1 MADIFFFLHLPRTA
15 GTTLNHILERNFAP
29 QSVLS
34 IYSREEYAGRQELFT
49 QKQDKLRLILGH
61 LLLEGFSPPRIF
73 GVPVRPFTFLRE
85 PVARL
90 TAEYRF
96 LRSWKRNHLYGYLND
111 NNVSFRTYLTS
122 DEQMLKYRGRNF
134 MTRCVAGLDP
144 GSADRPRAALAKA
157 KRHLEKEFAFVGV
170 QERFDESLLL
180 LGETLGLSDL
190 LYERRNAMASPEA
203 IAFAP
208 EDLDLARQM
217 NRGDAE
223 LHAFALALLEEKIA
237 AKGRNFA
244 EKLREFRFLNEKFQ
258 RLSDLLRQKAG
269 IAKGHDNL
277 TLPKD
282 GLW

>member
-1 MADIFFFLHLPRTA
+1 MGDPFFFLHLPRTA

-29 QSVLS
+29 ESVLS
-34 IYSREEYAGRQELFT
+34 VYSREEYAARKDLFT
-49 QKQDKLRLILGH
+49 QKEDKLRLILGH
-61 LLLEGFSPPRIF
+61 LLLEDFSPPRIF
-73 GVPVRPFTFLRE
+73 GVAVRPFTFLRE

-96 LRSWKRNHLYGYLND
+96 LRSWKRNHLYAYLND
-111 NNVSFRTYLTS
+111 NNISFRSYLTS
-122 DEQMLKYRGRNF
+122 GEQMLKYRGRNF
-134 MTRCVAGLDP
+134 MTRCVAGIDP
-144 GSADRPRAALAKA
+144 GGADRPRAALAKA

-190 LYERRNAMASPEA
+190 LYERRNAIANPET

-208 EDLDLARQM
+208 EDLDLARQI
-217 NRGDAE
+217 NRGDTE
-223 LHAFALALLEEKIA
+223 LHAFALNLLEERIA
-237 AKGRNFA
+237 AKGPAFT
-244 EKLREFRFLNEKFQ
+244 EKLREFRFLNEKYQ
-258 RLSDLLRQKAG
+258 RLSDLLRQQAG
-269 IAKGHDNL
+269 IAEGHDNL